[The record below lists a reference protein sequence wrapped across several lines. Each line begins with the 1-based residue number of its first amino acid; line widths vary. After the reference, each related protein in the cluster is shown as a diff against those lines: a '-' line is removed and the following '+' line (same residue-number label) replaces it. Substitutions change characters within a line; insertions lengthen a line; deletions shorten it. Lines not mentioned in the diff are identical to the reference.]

1 MSERLKGWLR
11 EPLVH
16 FLIGGVL
23 VFLFFAWRG
32 TEADPE
38 SRRIIVSEE
47 LVTQLTA
54 RFEQT
59 MQRAPSQA
67 EIDGIIRDHIKE
79 EVYAREAMRL
89 GLDADDSVIRRRLR
103 AKMEYLARAE
113 AEAVVPDDATLQ
125 AWIDKNPARYAADAE
140 YSFDQIYLG
149 SDTNNEN
156 AVRSA
161 LRAGQ
166 DWSRLGA
173 PISLVQS
180 MESATASEIKTAFGE
195 QFASAQAGLKTGEWS
210 APVQSG
216 FGYHLIR
223 VRKASAKTKP
233 QLATIRQRVGND
245 WRAATVADREAKA
258 YQALLDGYTIK
269 IAKP

>member
-1 MSERLKGWLR
+1 MNDRLRGWLR

-16 FLIGGVL
+16 FLIGGL
-23 VFLFFAWRG
+23 AVFLFFAWRG

-38 SRRIIVSEE
+38 SRRIVVSEE

-59 MQRAPSQA
+59 MQRAPSQT

-79 EVYAREAMRL
+79 EVYTREAMRL

-113 AEAVVPDDATLQ
+113 AEAATPDDDMLQ
-125 AWIDKNPARYAADAE
+125 AWIDQNPARYAADAR
-140 YSFDQIYLG
+140 YSFDQLLLG
-149 SDTNNEN
+149 DGDPDL
-156 AVRSA
+156 A
-161 LRAGQ
+161 LKALNGSSEWERMGQ
-166 DWSRLGA
+166 
-173 PISLVQS
+173 PISLPKSLELADKAEVKR
-180 MESATASEIKTAFGE
+180 IFGE
-195 QFASAQAGLKTGEWS
+195 LFAAALEGEKTGIWVG
-210 APVQSG
+210 PIRSG
-216 FGYHLIR
+216 YGQHLVRIR
-223 VRKASAKTKP
+223 SVKVPKP
-233 QLATIRQRVGND
+233 PKLSDVRQRAEND
-245 WRAATVADREAKA
+245 WRAETVQMREAKA